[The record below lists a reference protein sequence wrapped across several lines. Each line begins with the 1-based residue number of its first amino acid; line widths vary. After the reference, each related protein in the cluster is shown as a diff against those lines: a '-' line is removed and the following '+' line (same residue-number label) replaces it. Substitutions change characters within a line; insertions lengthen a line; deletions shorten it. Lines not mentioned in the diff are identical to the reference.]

1 MLFQNQNGENQ
12 GALSKDNQKKF
23 AVELGLDTNEF
34 NDCLDSGKYTA
45 QVQQD
50 VQIAQSLGV
59 NSTPYFF
66 INGLVVR
73 GALPFESFQQAINS
87 LLN

>member
-1 MLFQNQNGENQ
+1 M
-12 GALSKDNQKKF
+12 
-23 AVELGLDTNEF
+23 GLDSNEF
-34 NDCLDSGKYTA
+34 NDCLDSGKYTT

-73 GALPFESFQQAINS
+73 GALPFESFQQAIEN